1 MTEQQADIVPEEGL
15 SWFDLSWIM
24 LSDVVGTSVL
34 TLNGVAARLGFVLTV
49 AFICGTMG
57 QVAGAT
63 FRSAHVGRIVTLVVY
78 GYTLL
83 GQASYMLVLGN
94 TLQTLWW
101 QEALRDSVALC
112 FFNSMLILAVI
123 VIALVRLGYNRPDC
137 KHTYWFEPGVSLL
150 TCLGAATNVV
160 YSFKCQDF
168 PKAFLVSG
176 PFMLTTYL
184 SVALLGYWFGSGKMD
199 LVGGMPHG
207 PTLQV
212 AAVLLFMHVVIVY
225 LLGVQVHAE
234 VLDQPRIPAMEI
246 LSTLASKTQDQFMVN
261 SVVLIRY
268 AHGSCRPGQVE
279 KRSCRSYLEHGGW
292 GVGVLL
298 FCFLVSNIIPFF
310 SQLLGIIGG
319 FFAGPFPDRFPSIT
333 KTTHGAGKRRP
344 RSSWAQFWVAA
355 NAWKSLTLIDFP
367 ANYGSF
373 LRADGRQSGWRGL
386 TGGVHVRHDGA
397 GTREQGRPSGG
408 RNWPGARALVVV
420 VTGRLGDLLAG
431 DGVDRQKDAPTMQT
445 APVYSAPP
453 TTYGA
458 PTMFPTYMAPGT
470 MPVTYAAPT
479 YAAPQPVQTVTGPV
493 MTTLAASPAP
503 VATGTPAEPIG
514 EPTMTTTTA
523 VETAVSTQMFPPQPR
538 SSPLQTIMG
547 PVTQIKIPVES
558 VADPGK
564 ATMSQWA
571 AQFQALQVDGEPQ
584 YMAGVGSEVNAAP
597 QVMIQ
602 RQEQVVA
609 GQVKQKITEIPTVEE
624 VVMEQ
629 EVPEIQY
636 VNKIVEVPEVRQQ
649 QFEQIVEQVVH
660 VPQIVEQKRVQ
671 HRHIEQFVDVP
682 VTQASPPQE
691 QVVEIP
697 VPMQEEEIFSRRA

>member
-49 AFICGTMG
+49 AFICGLFPVALYTSVLMSRTRRILTDSLGVTEPLGTMG

-94 TLQTLWW
+94 TLQQVFYSTSLCLPV
-101 QEALRDSVALC
+101 AVLLSIAALLVPTFGLRRLRDSVALC

-160 YSFKCQDF
+160 YSFSGQWMYFELMDTMAEPKDF

-225 LLGVQVHAE
+225 L
-234 VLDQPRIPAMEI
+234 I
-246 LSTLASKTQDQFMVN
+246 K

-298 FCFLVSNIIPFF
+298 FCFLVSNIILFF

-319 FFAGPFPDRFPSIT
+319 FFAGPI
-333 KTTHGAGKRRP
+333 
-344 RSSWAQFWVAA
+344 
-355 NAWKSLTLIDFP
+355 
-367 ANYGSF
+367 SF
-373 LRADGRQSGWRGL
+373 LFPITFFLVAKGR
-386 TGGVHVRHDGA
+386 
-397 GTREQGRPSGG
+397 EE
-408 RNWPGARALVVV
+408 
-420 VTGRLGDLLAG
+420 
-431 DGVDRQKDAPTMQT
+431 DA
-445 APVYSAPP
+445 
-453 TTYGA
+453 
-458 PTMFPTYMAPGT
+458 
-470 MPVTYAAPT
+470 
-479 YAAPQPVQTVTGPV
+479 
-493 MTTLAASPAP
+493 
-503 VATGTPAEPIG
+503 EI
-514 EPTMTTTTA
+514 
-523 VETAVSTQMFPPQPR
+523 STD
-538 SSPLQTIMG
+538 S
-547 PVTQIKIPVES
+547 
-558 VADPGK
+558 
-564 ATMSQWA
+564 
-571 AQFQALQVDGEPQ
+571 
-584 YMAGVGSEVNAAP
+584 
-597 QVMIQ
+597 
-602 RQEQVVA
+602 
-609 GQVKQKITEIPTVEE
+609 
-624 VVMEQ
+624 
-629 EVPEIQY
+629 
-636 VNKIVEVPEVRQQ
+636 
-649 QFEQIVEQVVH
+649 
-660 VPQIVEQKRVQ
+660 
-671 HRHIEQFVDVP
+671 
-682 VTQASPPQE
+682 
-691 QVVEIP
+691 
-697 VPMQEEEIFSRRA
+697 QEEEPLEGKEGSSSITSSGSSSADEEPRLRFAWQCLPVWERLLLLLTVVFILATMVFGVAEEIKQVIKLWGEFGAPFDCHTLREPKQPCMG